1 MSMKNHKTNLRPIVG
16 AMIMALAAPAAM
28 AAVTPPQPTA
38 CRGIFT
44 IILM

>member
-28 AAVTPPQPTA
+28 AAVTPPRSQQPA
-38 CRGIFT
+38 GEF
-44 IILM
+44 LQ